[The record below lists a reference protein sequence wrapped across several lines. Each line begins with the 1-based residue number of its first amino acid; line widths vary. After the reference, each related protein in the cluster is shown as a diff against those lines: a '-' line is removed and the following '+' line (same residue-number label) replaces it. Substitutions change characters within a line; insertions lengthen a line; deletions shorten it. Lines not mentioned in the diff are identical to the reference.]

1 MRFSFLS
8 KLVFVPNEQG
18 ELASLDQT
26 AAIPLEVLADM
37 PSADYGS
44 AMIQMLLT
52 FITILVLLV
61 ASFWFIRRLIQNRLQ
76 KGVGDQ
82 EIHILEKRM
91 ISPKTMLYLIEVDNK
106 KILLAES
113 HLEVRKLETFS
124 LPLDS

>member
-1 MRFSFLS
+1 MRFLLLS
-8 KLVFVPNEQG
+8 KLVFVPDEQG
-18 ELASLDQT
+18 ELASLDQAVSAP
-26 AAIPLEVLADM
+26 AAVLSDM
-37 PSADYGS
+37 PAAEYGT
-44 AMIQMLLT
+44 AIIQMLLT
-52 FITILVLLV
+52 FVALIVLLGV
-61 ASFWFIRRLIQNRLQ
+61 SFWFIRRLIQNRLQ

-91 ISPKTMLYLIEVDNK
+91 ISPKTMLYLVEVDNK